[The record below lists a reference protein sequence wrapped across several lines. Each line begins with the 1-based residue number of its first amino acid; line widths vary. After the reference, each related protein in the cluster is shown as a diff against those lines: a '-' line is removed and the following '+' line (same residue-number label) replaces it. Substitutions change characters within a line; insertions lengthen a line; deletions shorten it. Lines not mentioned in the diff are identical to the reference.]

1 LSESADFTPW
11 LASEANLK
19 ILSEAVGLELELEA
33 QERSVGPFRADILC
47 KDADSGH
54 WVLIENQL
62 ERTDHTHLGQL
73 LTHAS
78 GLQAVTIIWVAAQ
91 FAEQHRATLDWLNE
105 ITDDRFRF
113 FGLEV
118 ELWKIGD
125 SLAAPNFKIVAKPND
140 WSREV
145 GQAARRIESEA
156 LTETKQ
162 RQLKFWTL
170 LRQEL
175 QASKSSVRPRKPF
188 PQHWM
193 DFSIGRA
200 NFWLSATLHSA
211 EKRVG
216 IEFNIRTASLE
227 SDFVA
232 LEAQRSMVEQQIGQP
247 LAWMELPGKKS
258 SRVALFKSGLDPLVE
273 ANWPELVA
281 WMKIYLE
288 RFDAV
293 FRPLIRSL
301 DTGFETEERD
311 GETV

>member
-1 LSESADFTPW
+1 
-11 LASEANLK
+11 
-19 ILSEAVGLELELEA
+19 
-33 QERSVGPFRADILC
+33 
-47 KDADSGH
+47 
-54 WVLIENQL
+54 
-62 ERTDHTHLGQL
+62 
-73 LTHAS
+73 
-78 GLQAVTIIWVAAQ
+78 
-91 FAEQHRATLDWLNE
+91 
-105 ITDDRFRF
+105 
-113 FGLEV
+113 
-118 ELWKIGD
+118 
-125 SLAAPNFKIVAKPND
+125 
-140 WSREV
+140 
-145 GQAARRIESEA
+145 
-156 LTETKQ
+156 
-162 RQLKFWTL
+162 
-170 LRQEL
+170 
-175 QASKSSVRPRKPF
+175 
-188 PQHWM
+188 M
-193 DFSIGRA
+193 
-200 NFWLSATLHSA
+200 
-211 EKRVG
+211 G

>member
-1 LSESADFTPW
+1 M
-11 LASEANLK
+11 
-19 ILSEAVGLELELEA
+19 
-33 QERSVGPFRADILC
+33 
-47 KDADSGH
+47 
-54 WVLIENQL
+54 
-62 ERTDHTHLGQL
+62 
-73 LTHAS
+73 
-78 GLQAVTIIWVAAQ
+78 
-91 FAEQHRATLDWLNE
+91 NE